1 MEQNYKREFL
11 QFPDDFQYD
20 VNEYIKKNYFENF
33 DFNRILT
40 SSFLLGAEVGAI
52 VTKNNYAKI
61 NTLFKYDLL
70 EPIHVNVENED
81 GIVTVSI
88 PDPPLYGNGND
99 IHEALGMLKNEIEDI
114 YEELNEDDNFS
125 DIWLKRRKYL
135 NSIII
140 QKA

>member
-1 MEQNYKREFL
+1 MEQNYKIEFL